1 MKIDPVELIIN
12 PDNNINKKFFF
23 ISGNEFSLM
32 QKIKNVIMDFYN
44 KESGFDKKR
53 IKNISLYKNE
63 IGLFE
68 NKNIYLIDDLKNIDE
83 NHLDKVKLNQDVFIF
98 ISENSPKNRLIK
110 NIFLKRSDSFLIDCY
125 ELNKE
130 TKIKLFNIYLNKKN
144 IVLEK
149 DLFWKII
156 DLLDNKYLFFEKE
169 LEKLSLLDKRA
180 FNEAGMIKL
189 ISRSSPNIEKIFF
202 RILDKTEIVI
212 EDYNKNI
219 SNQNDVYNLFALVKR
234 YCSLLINYE
243 NSGDLEKN
251 IPKYLFKEKGVLLS
265 LFKYL
270 DFKKKKKI
278 ITLIS
283 NTEKTMRINSELAMV
298 ICLRFLL
305 NLKKII
311 TS

>member
-1 MKIDPVELIIN
+1 MKIDPIELILN
-12 PDNNINKKFFF
+12 PKENIKKTFYF
-23 ISGNEFSLM
+23 ISGNEFSLI
-32 QKIKNVIMDFYN
+32 QKTKNIILDFYN
-44 KESGFDKKR
+44 KESEFSKKK
-53 IKNISLYKNE
+53 IKNISSFKNE

-68 NKNIYLIDDLKNIDE
+68 SKNIYLIDDIKNIDE
-83 NHLDKVKLNQDVFIF
+83 SRLDVIKLSGDVFVF
-98 ISENSPKNRLIK
+98 VSENSPKNKSIK

-125 ELNKE
+125 EMNKQV
-130 TKIKLFNIYLNKKN
+130 KVRLFNAYLNKKN

-169 LEKLSLLDKRA
+169 LDKLSLLENQNI
-180 FNEAGMIKL
+180 NEDNLIRL

-202 RILDKTEIVI
+202 RILDKSDNLI
-212 EDYNKNI
+212 DNYNKNI
-219 SNQNDVYNLFALVKR
+219 SDQNDVYNLFASVKKYCFLV
-234 YCSLLINYE
+234 INNNNLNDFE
-243 NSGDLEKN
+243 NN
-251 IPKYLFKEKGVLLS
+251 VPKYLFREKSFLLS
-265 LFKYL
+265 FFNYL
-270 DFKKKKKI
+270 DFNKRKKI

-283 NTEKTMRINSELAMV
+283 NTEKTMRVNSELTMV

>member
-130 TKIKLFNIYLNKKN
+130 TKIKLFNIYLNEKN

>member
-130 TKIKLFNIYLNKKN
+130 TKIKLFNIYLNEKN

-169 LEKLSLLDKRA
+169 LEKLSLLDKKA